1 MKSNTIL
8 WFDTDVLNV
17 IQNRDKHY
25 RRFKG
30 SGKKIGKGNF
40 NFVKLLFSKI
50 SNNKKKNF
58 YEEKIAENKNNL
70 KKLSRILKSLSM
82 HSIG

>member
-1 MKSNTIL
+1 MKSNTKL

-30 SGKKIGKGNF
+30 SSKKIDKGNF
-40 NFVKLLFSKI
+40 NFLKLLFSKI

-58 YEEKIAENKNNL
+58 YEEKIAENKNNP
-70 KKLSRILKSLSM
+70 KELSRILKSQRM